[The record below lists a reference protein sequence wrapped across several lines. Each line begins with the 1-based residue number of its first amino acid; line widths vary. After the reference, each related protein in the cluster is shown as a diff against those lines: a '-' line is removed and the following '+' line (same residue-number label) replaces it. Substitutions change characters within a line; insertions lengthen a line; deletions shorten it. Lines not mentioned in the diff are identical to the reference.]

1 MDAQQVEALIT
12 VLLDRGA
19 DIGARDDAAM
29 DLYVTD
35 DEQARQALL
44 AVAINPETPGIVQ
57 ASAGE
62 SLGQI
67 AARTGRV
74 LPDKERTRL
83 TPAASCEYEVV
94 QPGRVERTSTSAAD
108 INNGG

>member
-1 MDAQQVEALIT
+1 MDALQVRALIT

-29 DLYVTD
+29 DLYATD

-44 AVAINPETPGIVQ
+44 TVAIDPETPEMVQ

-67 AARTGRV
+67 VARTGRA
-74 LPDKERTRL
+74 LSEEERTSL
-83 TPAASCEYEVV
+83 APAAGSEYEVV
-94 QPGRVERTSTSAAD
+94 HQG
-108 INNGG
+108 